1 MTNREKLQEVL
12 RLLAELRGTLNQETT
27 PCCACGLNVK
37 QNWSESQAAE
47 TLRGGRAKLERLL
60 EHRDLQPWLDRR

>member
-1 MTNREKLQEVL
+1 MTNRQKLQEAVQQGAVSWL
-12 RLLAELRGTLNQETT
+12 RLARASDRSR
-27 PCCACGLNVK
+27 ACGLNVK